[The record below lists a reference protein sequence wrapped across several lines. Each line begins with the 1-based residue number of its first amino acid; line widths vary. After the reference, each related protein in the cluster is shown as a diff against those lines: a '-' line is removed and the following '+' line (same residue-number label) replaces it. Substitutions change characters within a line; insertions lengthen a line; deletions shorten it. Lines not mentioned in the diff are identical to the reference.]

1 MRKTVAFGFVGTVLD
16 YAGRGS
22 QRWSK
27 WRPTLCLCQQGSLV
41 IDRLELLHDTRS
53 RSLFETLKRDIA
65 SVSPETEVVGVEIEL
80 HNPWDFEEV
89 YACLHDFARGYE
101 FQPEKEDYLIHI
113 TTGTHVA
120 QICWFLLAEARY
132 LPARL
137 IQSSPPRKKEQPRGA
152 GEVTIIDLD
161 LSRYNAIASRFAEE
175 RQQTLDF
182 LKSGIATRNP
192 HFNRMIEQI
201 EKVAIKS
208 RAPILLNGPT
218 GAGKSFLARRIF
230 ELKQAR
236 HQFSGAF
243 TGARESREGLLRSA
257 NGGMLFL
264 DEIGELGADEQAML
278 LKAIE
283 EKTFYPFGSDRQ
295 VSSDFQLIAGTV
307 RDLRQLVAEGKFR
320 EDLYARINLWTFTL
334 PGLRQRQEDIEP
346 NLDYEVERHAT
357 LTGDSVRFNTEAR
370 RAWLAFATSPQATW
384 RGNFRELSASVTR
397 MATFATSGRITLD
410 VVEDEINRLRYNWQ
424 ESRPSA
430 LTALLGAEAENI
442 DLFDRLQLE
451 HVIALCRQA
460 KSLSAAGRLLFDV
473 SRQGKASVNDAD
485 RLRKYLARFGLT
497 WEAVQDQHSSS

>member
-27 WRPTLCLCQQGSLV
+27 WRPTLCLCQQESLV
-41 IDRLELLHDTRS
+41 IDRLELLHDARS

-89 YACLHDFARGYE
+89 YACLHDFARGYA

-137 IQSSPPRKKEQPRGA
+137 IQSSPPRKKE
-152 GEVTIIDLD
+152 
-161 LSRYNAIASRFAEE
+161 
-175 RQQTLDF
+175 
-182 LKSGIATRNP
+182 
-192 HFNRMIEQI
+192 
-201 EKVAIKS
+201 
-208 RAPILLNGPT
+208 
-218 GAGKSFLARRIF
+218 
-230 ELKQAR
+230 
-236 HQFSGAF
+236 
-243 TGARESREGLLRSA
+243 
-257 NGGMLFL
+257 
-264 DEIGELGADEQAML
+264 
-278 LKAIE
+278 
-283 EKTFYPFGSDRQ
+283 
-295 VSSDFQLIAGTV
+295 
-307 RDLRQLVAEGKFR
+307 
-320 EDLYARINLWTFTL
+320 
-334 PGLRQRQEDIEP
+334 
-346 NLDYEVERHAT
+346 
-357 LTGDSVRFNTEAR
+357 R

-410 VVEDEINRLRYNWQ
+410 TVEDEINCLRYNWQ
-424 ESRPSA
+424 ESRPST
-430 LTALLGAEAENI
+430 LTALLGTEAENI
-442 DLFDRLQLE
+442 DLFDRMQLE
-451 HVIALCRQA
+451 NVIAVCRQA
-460 KSLSAAGRLLFDV
+460 KSLSAAGRQLFDA

-497 WEAVQDQHSSS
+497 WETMQDQHSSS

>member
-27 WRPTLCLCQQGSLV
+27 WRPSLCICQQESLV
-41 IDRLELLHDTRS
+41 IDRLELLHDARS

-65 SVSPETEVVGVEIEL
+65 SVSPETEVVSVEIEL

-161 LSRYNAIASRFAEE
+161 LSLYNAIASRFAEE

-243 TGARESREGLLRSA
+243 VEVNCATLRGDTAMSTLFGHVKGAFTGARESREGLLRSA

-307 RDLRQLVAEGKFR
+307 RDLRQLVADGKFAKIYTRGSISGPSPCRGYASVRKILNLTWIMKWSATLHSPATACVLTPKRGAPGWPLRHLPRQHGAVTFASFLPASR
-320 EDLYARINLWTFTL
+320 EWQPLPLADALLWT
-334 PGLRQRQEDIEP
+334 
-346 NLDYEVERHAT
+346 
-357 LTGDSVRFNTEAR
+357 
-370 RAWLAFATSPQATW
+370 WLKM
-384 RGNFRELSASVTR
+384 R
-397 MATFATSGRITLD
+397 
-410 VVEDEINRLRYNWQ
+410 
-424 ESRPSA
+424 
-430 LTALLGAEAENI
+430 
-442 DLFDRLQLE
+442 
-451 HVIALCRQA
+451 
-460 KSLSAAGRLLFDV
+460 
-473 SRQGKASVNDAD
+473 
-485 RLRKYLARFGLT
+485 
-497 WEAVQDQHSSS
+497 